1 MKLRDLT
8 ELAARNLREAVL
20 RNSLTTLGIAVGVAS
35 LVAML
40 SLGVGLQELAS
51 TRLSRSGL
59 FDAVFVTTQANMRA
73 FGGPPRPAAERAAAQ
88 PSRKLDDAARREL
101 AGIKNVVE
109 VYPEV
114 RFPTEVQ
121 FEGKP
126 YMTTVAGI
134 PASARGDGAFD
145 EMKGSFFSGPE
156 ANEAILQIEFARD
169 LTKQTDSLIG
179 KELVLRYAEKE
190 PLPADDAPAGK
201 KPSKDAAAATTG
213 KAATGAA
220 AAKEPAADGAAAS
233 DSGADD
239 AAASGGFSLVP
250 REMKLRIIGVV
261 ETEPA
266 TGFGGFGRGRLLI
279 PLQIAQNLRIAQP
292 TDMREMLRGNS
303 GKPTYE
309 SLTVR
314 VSSPK
319 AVQGVEDAIKGMGF
333 GTFSILDATKNLRLF
348 FTVFD
353 LLLGIFGSLALT
365 VASLGIINTLV
376 MAILERRR
384 EIGILKA
391 LGAADRDVRRLFF
404 AEAGA
409 MGLLGGVLG
418 VAIGWMIGRALTFA
432 TNVYLAR
439 QELPPIDLSSIP
451 WWMVAGAIAFSF
463 FVSLAAGMY
472 PASRAARLNPVEAL
486 RYE

>member
-59 FDAVFVTTQANMRA
+59 FDAVFVTTQSNMRA
-73 FGGPPRPAAERAAAQ
+73 FGGPPRPMAERTSTQ
-88 PSRKLDDAARREL
+88 PARKLDDDARQQL
-101 AGIKNVVE
+101 AQIKNVVE

-121 FEGKP
+121 FDGKP

-134 PASARGDGAFD
+134 PASARRDGAFD

-169 LTKQTDSLIG
+169 LSKQADSLIG
-179 KELVLRYAEKE
+179 KDLVLRYAEKQ
-190 PLPADDAPAGK
+190 PLLADAPAENAAQKSSANHSDADDAP
-201 KPSKDAAAATTG
+201 
-213 KAATGAA
+213 
-220 AAKEPAADGAAAS
+220 
-233 DSGADD
+233 
-239 AAASGGFSLVP
+239 ASGGFSLVP
-250 REMKLRIIGVV
+250 RELKLRIIGVV

-292 TDMREMLRGNS
+292 TDMREMLRGNT
-303 GKPTYE
+303 GKPSYE
-309 SLTVR
+309 TLTVR

-319 AVQGVEDAIKGMGF
+319 VVQSVEDTIKGMGF
-333 GTFSILDATKNLRLF
+333 GTFSILDATKNMMLF

-353 LLLGIFGSLALT
+353 SLLLIFGSLALT
-365 VASLGIINTLV
+365 VASLGIVNTLV

-404 AEAGA
+404 VEAGA

-418 VAIGWMIGRALTFA
+418 VAMGWLIGRALTIG
-432 TNVYLAR
+432 TNAYLKR
-439 QELPPIDLSSIP
+439 QELPAIDISSIH
-451 WWMVAGAIAFSF
+451 WWMVALAIGVSF

>member
-59 FDAVFVTTQANMRA
+59 FDAVFVTTQANLRA
-73 FGGPPRPAAERAAAQ
+73 FGGPPRPMAERTSTQ
-88 PSRKLDDAARREL
+88 PARKLDDDARQQL
-101 AGIKNVVE
+101 AQIKNVVE

-126 YMTTVAGI
+126 FMTTVAGI
-134 PASARGDGAFD
+134 PASARRDGAFD
-145 EMKGSFFSGPE
+145 EMKGNFFAGPE

-169 LTKQTDSLIG
+169 LAKQTDSLLG
-179 KELVLRYAEKE
+179 KDLVLRYAEKE
-190 PLPADDAPAGK
+190 PLPADAP
-201 KPSKDAAAATTG
+201 PENAAHKSAANR
-213 KAATGAA
+213 
-220 AAKEPAADGAAAS
+220 S
-233 DSGADD
+233 DADD
-239 AAASGGFSLVP
+239 APASGGFSLVP
-250 REMKLRIIGVV
+250 RELKLRIIGVV

-292 TDMREMLRGNS
+292 TDMREMLRGNT
-303 GKPTYE
+303 GKPSYE
-309 SLTVR
+309 TLTVR

-319 AVQGVEDAIKGMGF
+319 VVQSVEDTIKGMGF
-333 GTFSILDATKNLRLF
+333 GTFSILDATKNMMLF

-353 LLLGIFGSLALT
+353 SLLLIFGSLALT
-365 VASLGIINTLV
+365 VASLGIVNTLV

-404 AEAGA
+404 VEAGA

-418 VAIGWMIGRALTFA
+418 VALGWLIGRALTIG
-432 TNVYLAR
+432 TNAYLKR
-439 QELPPIDLSSIP
+439 QELPAIDISSIH
-451 WWMVAGAIAFSF
+451 WWMVALAVGVSF

>member
-1 MKLRDLT
+1 M
-8 ELAARNLREAVL
+8 
-20 RNSLTTLGIAVGVAS
+20 GVAS

-51 TRLSRSGL
+51 TRLAKSGL
-59 FDAVFVTTQANMRA
+59 FDAVLVMSQSNQRQ
-73 FGGPPRPAAERAAAQ
+73 FGGGGPRTERPDAEPA
-88 PSRKLDDAARREL
+88 RKLDEDARRQL
-101 AGIKNVVE
+101 AQIPKVSE

-134 PASARGDGAFD
+134 PASAQADGAFD
-145 EMKGSFFSGPE
+145 GMKGSFFSGPE
-156 ANEAILQIEFARD
+156 AAEAILQVEFAKD
-169 LTKQTDSLIG
+169 LSKQPETLIG
-179 KELVLRYAEKE
+179 KEMVLRYAERQA
-190 PLPADDAPAGK
+190 LPVEEQPSRSDATK
-201 KPSKDAAAATTG
+201 KS
-213 KAATGAA
+213 
-220 AAKEPAADGAAAS
+220 AAS
-233 DSGADD
+233 KGSAPQE
-239 AAASGGFSLVP
+239 AELSSGFSIVP
-250 REMKLRIIGVV
+250 REMKLRIIGIV

-266 TGFGGFGRGRLLI
+266 SGFGGFGRGRLLI
-279 PLQIAQNLRIAQP
+279 PLQIAQKLRIAQP
-292 TDMREMLRGNS
+292 TDLRGMLRGNS
-303 GKPTYE
+303 GKPVYE

-314 VSSPK
+314 VSGPN
-319 AVQGVEDAIKGMGF
+319 AVQGVEEDIKKMGF

-391 LGAADRDVRRLFF
+391 LGAADRDIRRLFF

-409 MGLLGGVLG
+409 MGLLGGVFGVGLG
-418 VAIGWMIGRALTFA
+418 WLIGRALTFG
-432 TNVYLAR
+432 TNVYLRR

-451 WWMVAGAIAFSF
+451 WWMVAGAIGFSF
-463 FVSLAAGMY
+463 VVSLAAGMY
-472 PASRAARLNPVEAL
+472 PASRAARLDPVEAL

>member
-59 FDAVFVTTQANMRA
+59 FDAVFVTTQSNMRA
-73 FGGPPRPAAERAAAQ
+73 FGGPPRALPDRVATQ
-88 PSRKLDDAARREL
+88 PVRKLDDDARKRL
-101 AGIKNVVE
+101 AEIKNVVE

-121 FEGKP
+121 FEGES
-126 YMTTVAGI
+126 YRTTVAGI
-134 PASARGDGAFD
+134 PASARRDGAFD
-145 EMKGSFFSGPE
+145 EMKGAFFSGPE
-156 ANEAILQIEFARD
+156 ADEAILQIEFARD
-169 LTKQTDSLIG
+169 LSKQTDSLIG

-190 PLPADDAPAGK
+190 PLPADEAAENAARKSAAKHSAPNDSAANDGATSDAP
-201 KPSKDAAAATTG
+201 
-213 KAATGAA
+213 
-220 AAKEPAADGAAAS
+220 
-233 DSGADD
+233 
-239 AAASGGFSLVP
+239 ASGGFSLVP
-250 REMKLRIIGVV
+250 RELKLRIIGVV

-292 TDMREMLRGNS
+292 TDMREMLRGNT

-309 SLTVR
+309 TLTVR
-314 VSSPK
+314 VNSPK
-319 AVQGVEDAIKGMGF
+319 AVQGVEDTIKGMGF
-333 GTFSILDATKNLRLF
+333 GTFSILDATKNMVLF

-353 LLLGIFGSLALT
+353 SLLLIFGSLALT
-365 VASLGIINTLV
+365 VASLGIVNTLV

-404 AEAGA
+404 VEAGA

-418 VAIGWMIGRALTFA
+418 VAMGWLIGRALTIG
-432 TNVYLAR
+432 TNAYLKR
-439 QELPPIDLSSIP
+439 QELPAIDISSIH
-451 WWMVAGAIAFSF
+451 WWMVALAIGVSF

>member
-73 FGGPPRPAAERAAAQ
+73 FGGPPRPAAERAAAA
-88 PSRKLDDAARREL
+88 PARKLDDAARREL
-101 AGIKNVVE
+101 AGIENVVE

-121 FEGKP
+121 FDGKP

-169 LTKQTDSLIG
+169 LSKQTDSLIG

-190 PLPADDAPAGK
+190 PLPAD
-201 KPSKDAAAATTG
+201 PSTTPKAAVKDAAADAAGKSATT
-213 KAATGAA
+213 
-220 AAKEPAADGAAAS
+220 
-233 DSGADD
+233 DSAADD
-239 AAASGGFSLVP
+239 APASGGFSLVP

-292 TDMREMLRGNS
+292 TDMREMLRGS
-303 GKPTYE
+303 TGKPTYE

-319 AVQGVEDAIKGMGF
+319 AVQAVEDSIKNMGF

-418 VAIGWMIGRALTFA
+418 VVIGWLIGRALTFA

-451 WWMVAGAIAFSF
+451 WWMVVGAIAFSF

>member
-59 FDAVFVTTQANMRA
+59 FDAVFVTTQSNMRA
-73 FGGPPRPAAERAAAQ
+73 FGGPPRPLAERSSTQ
-88 PSRKLDDAARREL
+88 PPRKLDDEARQQL
-101 AGIKNVVE
+101 AQIKNVVE

-121 FEGKP
+121 FDGKP

-134 PASARGDGAFD
+134 PASARRDGAFD

-156 ANEAILQIEFARD
+156 ADEAILQIEFARD
-169 LTKQTDSLIG
+169 LSKQTDSLIG
-179 KELVLRYAEKE
+179 KELVLRYAEKQA
-190 PLPADDAPAGK
+190 LPPDDVTPVAKHSAADDAP
-201 KPSKDAAAATTG
+201 
-213 KAATGAA
+213 
-220 AAKEPAADGAAAS
+220 
-233 DSGADD
+233 
-239 AAASGGFSLVP
+239 ASGGFSLVP
-250 REMKLRIIGVV
+250 RELKLRIIGVV

-292 TDMREMLRGNS
+292 TDMREMLRGNT
-303 GKPTYE
+303 GKLTYE
-309 SLTVR
+309 TLTVR

-319 AVQGVEDAIKGMGF
+319 SVEGVEDTIKQMGF
-333 GTFSILDATKNLRLF
+333 GTFSILDATKNMMLF

-353 LLLGIFGSLALT
+353 SLLLIFGSLALT
-365 VASLGIINTLV
+365 VASLGIVNTLV

-404 AEAGA
+404 VEAGA

-418 VAIGWMIGRALTFA
+418 VAMGWLIGRALTIG
-432 TNVYLAR
+432 TNAYLKR
-439 QELPPIDLSSIP
+439 QELPAIDISSIH
-451 WWMVAGAIAFSF
+451 WWMVALAIGVSF

>member
-20 RNSLTTLGIAVGVAS
+20 RNSLTTLGISVGVAS

-40 SLGVGLQELAS
+40 SLGVGLQELAI

-73 FGGPPRPAAERAAAQ
+73 FGGPPRAADRAATEPA
-88 PSRKLDDAARREL
+88 RKLDDEARRQL

-121 FEGKP
+121 FEGNP

-145 EMKGSFFSGPE
+145 EMKGSFFSGRE

-169 LTKQTDSLIG
+169 LSKQTDSLIG
-179 KELVLRYAEKE
+179 KDLVLRYAEKQA
-190 PLPADDAPAGK
+190 LPADDAATSASAGNQ
-201 KPSKDAAAATTG
+201 S
-213 KAATGAA
+213 
-220 AAKEPAADGAAAS
+220 AADRSTTKHSAE
-233 DSGADD
+233 DD
-239 AAASGGFSLVP
+239 APASGGFSLVP
-250 REMKLRIIGVV
+250 RELKLRIIGVV

-292 TDMREMLRGNS
+292 TDMREMLRGNT

-309 SLTVR
+309 TLTVR

-333 GTFSILDATKNLRLF
+333 GTFSILDATKNMMLF

-353 LLLGIFGSLALT
+353 SLLLIFGSLALT
-365 VASLGIINTLV
+365 VASLGIVNTLV

-404 AEAGA
+404 VEAGA

-418 VAIGWMIGRALTFA
+418 VVMGWLIGRALTIG
-432 TNVYLAR
+432 TNAYLKR
-439 QELPPIDLSSIP
+439 QELPAIDISSIH
-451 WWMVAGAIAFSF
+451 WWMVALAIGVSF

>member
-73 FGGPPRPAAERAAAQ
+73 FGEPPRASADRVSSQPA
-88 PSRKLDDAARREL
+88 RKLDEEARRQL
-101 AGIKNVVE
+101 AEIKNVVE

-145 EMKGSFFSGPE
+145 EMKGAFFSGPE

-169 LTKQTDSLIG
+169 LSKQTDSLIG
-179 KELVLRYAEKE
+179 KDLVLRYAEKQA
-190 PLPADDAPAGK
+190 LPPDDSASGQSKANRSAANDSAISNTMISDVPAP
-201 KPSKDAAAATTG
+201 
-213 KAATGAA
+213 
-220 AAKEPAADGAAAS
+220 
-233 DSGADD
+233 
-239 AAASGGFSLVP
+239 GGFSLVP
-250 REMKLRIIGVV
+250 RELPLRIIGVV

-292 TDMREMLRGNS
+292 TDMREMLRGNT

-309 SLTVR
+309 TLTVR

-319 AVQGVEDAIKGMGF
+319 AVQGVEDTIKGMGF
-333 GTFSILDATKNLRLF
+333 GTFSILDATKNMMLF

-353 LLLGIFGSLALT
+353 SLLLIFGSLALT
-365 VASLGIINTLV
+365 VASLGIVNTLV

-404 AEAGA
+404 VEAGA

-418 VAIGWMIGRALTFA
+418 VAMGWLIGRALTIG
-432 TNVYLAR
+432 TNAYLKR
-439 QELPPIDLSSIP
+439 QELPAIDISSIH
-451 WWMVAGAIAFSF
+451 WWMVALAIGVSF

>member
-73 FGGPPRPAAERAAAQ
+73 FGGPPRAAADRAAAG
-88 PSRKLDDAARREL
+88 PSRKLDDSARREL
-101 AGIKNVVE
+101 AGIKSVVE

-145 EMKGSFFSGPE
+145 EMKGAFFSGPE
-156 ANEAILQIEFARD
+156 ADEAILQIEFARD
-169 LTKQTDSLIG
+169 LSKQTDSLIG
-179 KELVLRYAEKE
+179 KDLVLRYAEKE
-190 PLPADDAPAGK
+190 PLPADDAPVGRK
-201 KPSKDAAAATTG
+201 RLQDAAAAG
-213 KAATGAA
+213 
-220 AAKEPAADGAAAS
+220 

-239 AAASGGFSLVP
+239 APASGGFSLVP

-314 VSSPK
+314 VSSPN

-391 LGAADRDVRRLFF
+391 LGAADCDVRRLFF

-409 MGLLGGVLG
+409 MGLVGGVLG
-418 VAIGWMIGRALTFA
+418 VAIGWLIGRALTFG

-451 WWMVAGAIAFSF
+451 WWMVVGAIAFSF

>member
-59 FDAVFVTTQANMRA
+59 FDAVFVTTQANLRA
-73 FGGPPRPAAERAAAQ
+73 FGGPPRPMAERTSTQ
-88 PSRKLDDAARREL
+88 PARRLDDDARQQL
-101 AGIKNVVE
+101 AQIKNVVE

-126 YMTTVAGI
+126 FMTTVAGI
-134 PASARGDGAFD
+134 PASARRDGAFD
-145 EMKGSFFSGPE
+145 EMKGNFFAGPE

-169 LTKQTDSLIG
+169 LAKQTDSLLG
-179 KELVLRYAEKE
+179 KDLVLRYAEKE
-190 PLPADDAPAGK
+190 PLPADAP
-201 KPSKDAAAATTG
+201 PENAAHKSAANR
-213 KAATGAA
+213 
-220 AAKEPAADGAAAS
+220 S
-233 DSGADD
+233 DADD
-239 AAASGGFSLVP
+239 APASGGFSLVP
-250 REMKLRIIGVV
+250 RELKLRIIGVV

-292 TDMREMLRGNS
+292 TDMREMLRGNT
-303 GKPTYE
+303 GKPSYE
-309 SLTVR
+309 TLTVR

-319 AVQGVEDAIKGMGF
+319 VVQSVEDTIKGMGF
-333 GTFSILDATKNLRLF
+333 GTFSILDATKNMMLF

-353 LLLGIFGSLALT
+353 SLLLIFGSLALT
-365 VASLGIINTLV
+365 VASLGIVNTLV

-404 AEAGA
+404 VEAGA

-418 VAIGWMIGRALTFA
+418 VALGWLIGRALTIG
-432 TNVYLAR
+432 TNAYLKR
-439 QELPPIDLSSIP
+439 QELPAIDISSIH
-451 WWMVAGAIAFSF
+451 WWMVALAVGVSF

>member
-1 MKLRDLT
+1 
-8 ELAARNLREAVL
+8 
-20 RNSLTTLGIAVGVAS
+20 
-35 LVAML
+35 
-40 SLGVGLQELAS
+40 
-51 TRLSRSGL
+51 
-59 FDAVFVTTQANMRA
+59 
-73 FGGPPRPAAERAAAQ
+73 
-88 PSRKLDDAARREL
+88 
-101 AGIKNVVE
+101 
-109 VYPEV
+109 
-114 RFPTEVQ
+114 
-121 FEGKP
+121 
-126 YMTTVAGI
+126 MTTVAGI

-156 ANEAILQIEFARD
+156 ANEAIIQIEFARD
-169 LTKQTDSLIG
+169 LAKQTDSLIG
-179 KELVLRYAEKE
+179 KDLVLRYAEKE
-190 PLPADDAPAGK
+190 PLPADPPAT
-201 KPSKDAAAATTG
+201 AT
-213 KAATGAA
+213 AGAA
-220 AAKEPAADGAAAS
+220 GRTGVK

-239 AAASGGFSLVP
+239 APASGGFSLVP
-250 REMKLRIIGVV
+250 REMKLHIIGVV

-279 PLQIAQNLRIAQP
+279 PLQIAQNMRIAQP
-292 TDMREMLRGNS
+292 TDMREMLRGNTR
-303 GKPTYE
+303 KPSYE

-319 AVQGVEDAIKGMGF
+319 AVQAVEDAIKGMGF

-418 VAIGWMIGRALTFA
+418 VAIGWLIGRALTFG
-432 TNVYLAR
+432 TNVYLQK

-451 WWMVAGAIAFSF
+451 WWMVVGAIAFSF

>member
-73 FGGPPRPAAERAAAQ
+73 FGGPPRQQSSTSQ
-88 PSRKLDDAARREL
+88 PSRKLDDDARQQL
-101 AGIKNVVE
+101 AKIKNVVE

-169 LTKQTDSLIG
+169 LSKQTDSLIG

-190 PLPADDAPAGK
+190 PLPADDAAGK
-201 KPSKDAAAATTG
+201 PTSSHSSAADAA
-213 KAATGAA
+213 
-220 AAKEPAADGAAAS
+220 S
-233 DSGADD
+233 S
-239 AAASGGFSLVP
+239 SGGFSLVP

-292 TDMREMLRGNS
+292 TDMREMLRGNA
-303 GKPTYE
+303 GKPSYE

-409 MGLLGGVLG
+409 MGLLGGILG
-418 VAIGWMIGRALTFA
+418 VGIGWLIGRALTFG
-432 TNVYLAR
+432 TNVYLQR

-451 WWMVAGAIAFSF
+451 WWMVVGAIAFSF